1 MNRSTF
7 ITTFPFRSFAASS
20 SVVAATKTTA
30 RVVKKSFIVVYLY
43 LIHANQTRPTNQPP
57 RRFPCPI
64 QFIPLP
70 STHNMKRRRTTTRTL
85 LNCYSRPPRRQTYML
100 RIHVPCTYTRHF
112 YCAVKRSKRKNS
124 IDHRI
129 HDIISF
135 VLFIPQEI
143 PVIHQLLR
151 SMEMD
156 RRRRRLGFDR
166 AQFKHAVEVDQHW
179 ARGALVGP
187 LWVERMICFCNQL
200 SSSPVISFSVLR
212 W

>member
-1 MNRSTF
+1 MHCLRWMAIWLSFVPLQSPTAAF
-7 ITTFPFRSFAASS
+7 FTPFQYMLRVDEPLNFYYNFSVPSFAASS
-20 SVVAATKTTA
+20 SAVAATKTTA

-57 RRFPCPI
+57 GRRLPCPI

-70 STHNMKRRRTTTRTL
+70 STHNMKRTTTTRTL

-112 YCAVKRSKRKNS
+112 YCVVKRSRRKNS

-135 VLFIPQEI
+135 VLFIPEKI

-156 RRRRRLGFDR
+156 RRPGFDR
-166 AQFKHAVEVDQHW
+166 AQFKHAVEVDQH
-179 ARGALVGP
+179 
-187 LWVERMICFCNQL
+187 
-200 SSSPVISFSVLR
+200 
-212 W
+212 